1 MLMNVQLVQTVTPML
16 LALTQMD
23 PTYVPAFTHILEMER
38 NVQVKEQECRAVW
51 MCIGKIACI
60 L

>member
-1 MLMNVQLVQTVTPML
+1 MWMNVQLVQTVTPTL

-38 NVQVKEQECRAVW
+38 NVQVKEQE
-51 MCIGKIACI
+51 IAEQFACV
-60 L
+60 